1 MRFLFYT
8 HSLVSDWNHGNAHFL
23 RGVMRDLIARGH
35 EAVALEPADGWS
47 RGNLVAEQGAIA
59 LERFRS
65 DFPELTSMTYGR
77 RFPHEDVVAEADV
90 VIVHEWTDPS
100 LVARLGRCRARG
112 GRFTLLFHD
121 THHRAV
127 SAEKDI
133 AALDLSGYDCV
144 LAFGEALRAHYLER
158 GWGNRVETWH
168 EAADTRLF
176 HPSGTEERNRDVVWI
191 GNWGDGERSRE
202 LEDYLLDPVR
212 ENGLNGTVH
221 GVRYPPDA
229 LASVKEAGLTFGGWV
244 ANARVPQVFAR
255 HKVAVHVPRRPYA
268 TALPGIPTI
277 RMFEAM
283 ACGIPL
289 VSAPWEDAEG
299 LFRPG
304 RDYLAA
310 ADPRQM
316 SAHLRDVV
324 HDRQLA
330 GALAESGLETIRQ
343 HHTCAHRVDQ
353 LFSVLRR
360 LGSRAARNAQPA
372 MEAAR

>member
-133 AALDLSGYDCV
+133 AALIFPATTACLHSARRCARTTSKGV
-144 LAFGEALRAHYLER
+144 GAT
-158 GWGNRVETWH
+158 GWKPGTRRQTHGCSILPGRKNATGTWCGS
-168 EAADTRLF
+168 A
-176 HPSGTEERNRDVVWI
+176 I
-191 GNWGDGERSRE
+191 GVTAN
-202 LEDYLLDPVR
+202 
-212 ENGLNGTVH
+212 
-221 GVRYPPDA
+221 
-229 LASVKEAGLTFGGWV
+229 EAGSWRIIFSIPCG
-244 ANARVPQVFAR
+244 
-255 HKVAVHVPRRPYA
+255 K
-268 TALPGIPTI
+268 TA
-277 RMFEAM
+277 
-283 ACGIPL
+283 
-289 VSAPWEDAEG
+289 
-299 LFRPG
+299 
-304 RDYLAA
+304 
-310 ADPRQM
+310 
-316 SAHLRDVV
+316 
-324 HDRQLA
+324 
-330 GALAESGLETIRQ
+330 
-343 HHTCAHRVDQ
+343 
-353 LFSVLRR
+353 
-360 LGSRAARNAQPA
+360 
-372 MEAAR
+372 